1 VRERCTQ
8 CDSDVR
14 EGNGYEGPMGEQL
27 CGPCYFAVWGPT
39 GAAEISR
46 AVELLTPAAEP
57 QPRRGWF
64 R

>member
-1 VRERCTQ
+1 
-8 CDSDVR
+8 
-14 EGNGYEGPMGEQL
+14 MGEQL

-46 AVELLTPAAEP
+46 AVELLTPDEP
-57 QPRRGWF
+57 EPKRRLF